1 MNGRLCAVWGWGVV
15 RNDPLSRPC
24 SRACACRSHTPPHNT
39 TQLVAILLFQVLG
52 AALVVN
58 EYQAQGLVSRA
69 LMKLAG
75 LLAGLAF
82 LPPVAVAVRETLPSH
97 ARNPFVR
104 ALSCV
109 LELALDVVC
118 VSSVALLAS
127 ILLTA
132 VMALPGLHEKLLSYQ
147 LAEEYV
153 KGALSAGAVMV
164 FLWAFAKNFEAL
176 ATKWFM

>member
-1 MNGRLCAVWGWGVV
+1 M
-15 RNDPLSRPC
+15 
-24 SRACACRSHTPPHNT
+24 
-39 TQLVAILLFQVLG
+39 
-52 AALVVN
+52 VN
-58 EYQAQGLVSRA
+58 EYQAQGLVSKA
-69 LMKLAG
+69 LVKLAG

-82 LPPVAVAVRETLPSH
+82 LPPVAVAVREALPSH
-97 ARNPFVR
+97 ARNPLVR
-104 ALSCV
+104 AVSSA

-127 ILLTA
+127 VLLTA
-132 VMALPGLHEKLLSYQ
+132 VMALPGFHERLLSYQ

-176 ATKWFM
+176 ATKWFV